1 MSKNEPAKSVKLT
14 SEEASRLWQHGI
26 HEENILNSRLNFFLV
41 LESIL
46 LGVVAMLFGQNPPA
60 TNQNFILRAFLF
72 LGLALT
78 IVWAYIA
85 ARQKYVFD
93 SLRKRVRETL
103 PEYAE
108 TIKIREQVRWPFSNL
123 SLLSYVVPAIFILIW
138 IALQFAV

>member
-1 MSKNEPAKSVKLT
+1 MSENKSAKPMKLT
-14 SEEASRLWQHGI
+14 NEEANRLWQHGT
-26 HEENILNSRLNFFLV
+26 HEENIVNSRLNFFLV

-60 TNQNFILRAFLF
+60 INQDFILRAFLF

-93 SLRKRVRETL
+93 NLRKRL
-103 PEYAE
+103 
-108 TIKIREQVRWPFSNL
+108 
-123 SLLSYVVPAIFILIW
+123 
-138 IALQFAV
+138 